1 MNLSVSLAGLTL
13 PSPVLLASGT
23 CGNGE
28 ELADFMD
35 MRRLGGIILK
45 GTTLL
50 PQEGNKPQ
58 RIIETPA
65 GILNSIGLQ
74 NPGIDVTLSEKTRF
88 AASLGIP
95 CIINISGH
103 SCDEYAEMAARTDA
117 CVSADAIEM
126 NVSCPNVDKGG
137 MAFGTDAR
145 VLFDAVSATRRCTSK
160 PLIVKLSPNVTDIKE
175 MARAAVDAGADAL
188 SLINTLVGM
197 VIDTQKRRPVLA
209 RSIGGLS
216 GPAVRPVALRM
227 VWDVCHSVDVPV
239 IGIGGITTTDDAL
252 QFLIA
257 GAVAVQIGTAS
268 FFHPSA
274 AIDILKGIE
283 DYCNDNNFNA
293 YTDMRIE

>member
-1 MNLSVSLAGLTL
+1 MNLSVSIADVTL

-28 ELADFMD
+28 ELVDFMD
-35 MRRLGGIILK
+35 MKHLGGIILK
-45 GTTLL
+45 GATLN

-74 NPGIDVTLSEKTRF
+74 NPGIDVTLAEKTQF
-88 AASLGIP
+88 AASHGIP
-95 CIINISGH
+95 CIVNISGH

-117 CVSADAIEM
+117 CKNADAIEM

-145 VLFDAVSATRRCTSK
+145 VLFDAVSAVRRCTNK

-197 VIDTQKRRPVLA
+197 AIDTKTRRPVLS
-209 RSIGGLS
+209 RRIGGLS
-216 GPAVRPVALRM
+216 GPAVRPVAVRM
-227 VWDVCHSVDVPV
+227 VWDVCRSVDIPV
-239 IGIGGITTTDDAL
+239 IGIGGITSVDDAL
-252 QFLIA
+252 QFFIA

-268 FFHPSA
+268 FFHPST

-283 DYCNDNNFNA
+283 KYCKENNF
-293 YTDMRIE
+293 TTHTEMRAE